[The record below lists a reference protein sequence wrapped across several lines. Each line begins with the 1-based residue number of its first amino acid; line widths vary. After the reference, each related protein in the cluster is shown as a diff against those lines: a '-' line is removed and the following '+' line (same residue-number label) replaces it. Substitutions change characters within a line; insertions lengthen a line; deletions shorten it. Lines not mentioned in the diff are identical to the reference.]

1 MSEKILTTRVVTDRV
16 FLNFPHLV
24 KPQEQKNSKYGSAP
38 RYGATIIIPKEDETT
53 LNKIRAAIN
62 NAIEIGGFNVNDN
75 IKNPLKDGD
84 VVYPGEELFLNSMF
98 INASTPIQ
106 KNYAYIFCFYGNC
119 FNEKNVVAPKAIDS
133 DYNILFFNV
142 TYEAAIVILKD
153 IGFSKIKEDS
163 VDFGVIFEE
172 DLQHNMLQFIE
183 STGNVSGNKL
193 WAV

>member
-1 MSEKILTTRVVTDRV
+1 MKVFNKNEKTNYLKKVVVGSDISSNTDKDDDY
-16 FLNFPHLV
+16 N
-24 KPQEQKNSKYGSAP
+24 KYYFYLSHG
-38 RYGATIIIPKEDETT
+38 IDEP
-53 LNKIRAAIN
+53 
-62 NAIEIGGFNVNDN
+62 E
-75 IKNPLKDGD
+75 KDSI
-84 VVYPGEELFLNSMF
+84 VSVY
-98 INASTPIQ
+98 IQ

-172 DLQHNMLQFIE
+172 DLQHNMASIYRE
-183 STGNVSGNKL
+183 YWKRIR
-193 WAV
+193 